1 MGLTTWKGA
10 KVRRQDVAV
19 AKNYLDEKEIRELN
33 RIVTMYLDY
42 AELQAER
49 RQPLYMK
56 DWRDRLDAFLKFNE
70 RQILEHPGKV
80 TMEVAKKL
88 PLEQYE
94 RFEAKR
100 LAQEDSM
107 PDEDFDRAAKRLESR
122 PAKGPKAKKKR
133 RRG

>member
-1 MGLTTWKGA
+1 
-10 KVRRQDVAV
+10 
-19 AKNYLDEKEIRELN
+19 
-33 RIVTMYLDY
+33 
-42 AELQAER
+42 
-49 RQPLYMK
+49 MK

-80 TMEVAKKL
+80 SMEVAKKL
-88 PLEQYE
+88 ALEQYE

-107 PDEDFDRAAKRLESR
+107 PDEDFDRAAKRLESA

-133 RRG
+133 RKG